1 MVFSI
6 WTKPMFGCRIGLYL
20 IPVLLPLAAQ
30 ASEVNPFT
38 FIAADFAALDPD
50 QDVNPAVVKAQ
61 VLLDRA
67 SISSGEI
74 DGKISLRLEGAIA
87 AFAEIHNLPA
97 DTRWSRA
104 FWNELTSEAIV
115 PVLTEYSITSDD
127 LKGPFVQLPARMED
141 MTSFKTLGYAN
152 IREALAEKFN
162 MSTELLSKL
171 NPDASFS
178 EAGEVIMVANVLT
191 ANKPPNASRLDVDK
205 DRQTVRAYS
214 SKNELIAFFPASI
227 GSDDKPTPSG
237 MLKVT
242 AINSEPTFHYSPKYQ
257 FKEVETQKPFDL
269 SPGPNN
275 PLGSTWIA
283 LSKPSYGIHGTPEPS
298 LVGKAA
304 SHGCVRLTN
313 WDAQRLAAMLSRG
326 ITVNFIEKP
335 NVNFVAY

>member
-1 MVFSI
+1 
-6 WTKPMFGCRIGLYL
+6 MFGCRIGLYL
-20 IPVLLPLAAQ
+20 ISILLPLAAQ
-30 ASEVNPFT
+30 ASDPFT
-38 FIAADFAALDPD
+38 FIAADFASVD
-50 QDVNPAVVKAQ
+50 QNQDIVPAIVKAQ

-67 SISSGEI
+67 NISSGEI
-74 DGKISLRLEGAIA
+74 DGKMSPRLDEAIA
-87 AFAEIHNLPA
+87 AFAEIRNLPA

-104 FWNELTSEAIV
+104 FWDELTSEAIV

-141 MTSFKTLGYAN
+141 MTALKTLGYAN
-152 IREALAEKFN
+152 IREALAEKFH
-162 MSTELLSKL
+162 MSTELLSRL

-178 EAGEVIMVANVLT
+178 EAGEVVIVANVPS
-191 ANKPPNASRLDVDK
+191 ANRPLNASRIDVDK
-205 DRQTVRAYS
+205 DRQTVRVYS

-237 MLKVT
+237 TLKVT
-242 AINSEPTFHYSPKYQ
+242 AINSDPTFHYNPKYQ
-257 FKEVETQKPFDL
+257 FKEVEIQKPFDL

-275 PLGSTWIA
+275 PLGSIWIA

-326 ITVNFIEKP
+326 IAVNFMEKP
-335 NVNFVAY
+335 DVAFVAY